1 MVHVIFLLTA
11 ITDYAYLNIK
21 LCVSSNSGSWNDFSA
36 LSETMVQGGLSET
49 SRRCGN
55 PGCVCFRDPER
66 LHGPHLYITY
76 REDGKSR
83 SLYVPP
89 EHAEAARRAQ
99 QAWAAF
105 WEIGCSLAKLN
116 RDRLRKQ
123 WQQEKQSRTP
133 AAGRS
138 NSHD

>member
-1 MVHVIFLLTA
+1 MSKQQRLIDRLFHAT
-11 ITDYAYLNIK
+11 
-21 LCVSSNSGSWNDFSA
+21 
-36 LSETMVQGGLSET
+36 ETMVQGGLSET

-55 PGCVCFRDPER
+55 PKCVCYRNPER
-66 LHGPHLYITY
+66 LHGPHLYVTY

-89 EHAEAARRAQ
+89 EHAQAAREAQ
-99 QAWAAF
+99 QAWATF

-123 WQQEKQSRTP
+123 WQQEKQSRATV
-133 AAGRS
+133 AGRS
-138 NSHD
+138 NPHD

>member
-1 MVHVIFLLTA
+1 MRKQEQRLIDRLLRA
-11 ITDYAYLNIK
+11 
-21 LCVSSNSGSWNDFSA
+21 
-36 LSETMVQGGLSET
+36 SETMVQGGLSET

-55 PGCVCFRDPER
+55 PGCVCYRDPKR

-89 EHAEAARRAQ
+89 EHAETAKRAQ
-99 QAWAAF
+99 QAWADF

-116 RDRLRKQ
+116 RDHLRQQ
-123 WQQEKQSRTP
+123 WQQDKQSHAPSPARRTP
-133 AAGRS
+133 R
-138 NSHD
+138 D

>member
-1 MVHVIFLLTA
+1 MRKQRQRLIDRLLRATE
-11 ITDYAYLNIK
+11 
-21 LCVSSNSGSWNDFSA
+21 V
-36 LSETMVQGGLSET
+36 MVQGGLSET

-55 PGCVCFRDPER
+55 SGCVCYRDPKR
-66 LHGPHLYITY
+66 LHGPHVYITY

-89 EHAEAARRAQ
+89 ERAEAARQAQ

-116 RDRLRKQ
+116 RDCLRKQ
-123 WQQEKQSRTP
+123 WQQERQSP
-133 AAGRS
+133 AAAIERRS
-138 NSHD
+138 SRD

>member
-1 MVHVIFLLTA
+1 MRKQRLIQRLLEAT
-11 ITDYAYLNIK
+11 
-21 LCVSSNSGSWNDFSA
+21 
-36 LSETMVQGGLSET
+36 ETMVQGGLSET

-55 PGCVCFRDPER
+55 PTCICSRDPAH

-76 REDGKSR
+76 REDDKSR

-89 EHAEAARRAQ
+89 EHAQAARQAQ

-105 WEIGCSLAKLN
+105 WEIGWSLAKLN

-123 WQQEKQSRTP
+123 WQQEKPSHAP
-133 AAGRS
+133 ATGRK
-138 NSHD
+138 SHD

>member
-1 MVHVIFLLTA
+1 MRKQRLIQRLLQATE
-11 ITDYAYLNIK
+11 K
-21 LCVSSNSGSWNDFSA
+21 
-36 LSETMVQGGLSET
+36 MVQGGLSET

-55 PGCVCFRDPER
+55 SNCICYRDPAH

-76 REDGKSR
+76 REDDKSR

-89 EHAEAARRAQ
+89 EHAETARQAQ

-123 WQQEKQSRTP
+123 WQQEKQ
-133 AAGRS
+133 AAGRKP
-138 NSHD
+138 HD

>member
-1 MVHVIFLLTA
+1 MLKKQRLIQRLLQATE
-11 ITDYAYLNIK
+11 
-21 LCVSSNSGSWNDFSA
+21 S
-36 LSETMVQGGLSET
+36 MVQGGLSET

-55 PGCVCFRDPER
+55 PNCICYRDPKR

-89 EHAEAARRAQ
+89 EHAEAAREAQ

-105 WEIGCSLAKLN
+105 WEIGCSLAELN

-123 WQQEKQSRTP
+123 WQQVKRPHTQAR
-133 AAGRS
+133 GRS